1 MMDDD
6 VFSLD
11 NDSDGYVPEPKVR
24 SLAPRQPAVGF
35 EEVADLIANSRR
47 TESKARCPQAK
58 EADEGACQE
67 TKSDQR

>member
-24 SLAPRQPAVGF
+24 SLHPDSLPPA
-35 EEVADLIANSRR
+35 L
-47 TESKARCPQAK
+47 
-58 EADEGACQE
+58 
-67 TKSDQR
+67 TKLQT